1 MYGMYDYASDEY
13 NSTPHK
19 NRQEK
24 KVPKNNPSPKKVPIV
39 NIQTQQK
46 LFYTNYSQMEQK

>member
-24 KVPKNNPSPKKVPIV
+24 KVPKNCPSPKKIPIV

-46 LFYTNYSQMEQK
+46 LCGTNYSQMEQK

>member
-24 KVPKNNPSPKKVPIV
+24 KVPKNSPSHKKALIV
-39 NIQTQQK
+39 IIQTQQK
-46 LFYTNYSQMEQK
+46 LCDTNYSQMEQK